1 MSYDL
6 VAADWYDMVEVR
18 NRNTKRPHLVA
29 CKNLHP
35 HDLNVFPK
43 RHYCR
48 RMPHFVKK
56 QGSNLAHCFG
66 ILGFLCCPIILDAL
80 ERLKNVFIYAQTFW
94 GTLEKSQSSKN
105 VGHVENFIW
114 EDCKS

>member
-1 MSYDL
+1 
-6 VAADWYDMVEVR
+6 MVEMR

-35 HDLNVFPK
+35 HDLNVFSK

-56 QGSNLAHCFG
+56 QGSKPCPL
-66 ILGFLCCPIILDAL
+66 LGAVSADAAW
-80 ERLKNVFIYAQTFW
+80 R
-94 GTLEKSQSSKN
+94 
-105 VGHVENFIW
+105 
-114 EDCKS
+114 